1 MSDHHKRNS
10 LAQFAI
16 RSEILRPYLIP
27 AALDRGEFLVCIEI
41 SSSQSG
47 KVLAAAKNIC
57 SGEPFEKSLRV
68 SHYLLGIVRNGSR
81 GQYLACLRQVE
92 VEHRREI
99 YIESQGPNLFTNDAA
114 VFFKQLLGI
123 RAKNVGGRGRR
134 SDDVAQA
141 IDRAAFQVDAA
152 KERSLNCRLADAQ
165 QLRALM
171 RRLDVSRKQD
181 HATRMHAGQQAAS
194 GRRDLRPLEAHDQ
207 KLSNAMTQ
215 RK

>member
-10 LAQFAI
+10 VAQFAI

-141 IDRAAFQVDAA
+141 I
-152 KERSLNCRLADAQ
+152 ERSLNCRLADAQ

-207 KLSNAMTQ
+207 KLSNTMTQ